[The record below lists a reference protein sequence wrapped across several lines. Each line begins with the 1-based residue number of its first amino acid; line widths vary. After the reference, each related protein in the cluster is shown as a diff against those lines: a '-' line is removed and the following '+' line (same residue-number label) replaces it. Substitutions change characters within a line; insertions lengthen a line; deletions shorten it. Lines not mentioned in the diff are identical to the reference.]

1 MNFYFVILLVLLG
14 KILTF
19 ACVKIFLIMSE
30 KYYIRRFVQSGG
42 LYIADGDAK
51 SIEDD
56 FGYCRYK
63 SITNMNVFGA
73 PKMCY
78 EETFVEDIGSKVWL
92 GSVNVYEPITHE
104 LSLYFFGMSPEEQTA
119 GISSSVQIQNAEK
132 SWSAFIDWI
141 SGHLLVWWDEGERAR
156 GLKSLCYVK
165 ESPEVNSDIIKGV
178 PYLEC
183 VVKLEN
189 ILGRS
194 FPKDDMT
201 IETLLSS
208 GGV

>member
-1 MNFYFVILLVLLG
+1 M
-14 KILTF
+14 
-19 ACVKIFLIMSE
+19 MSE

-42 LYIADGDAK
+42 VHIADGSAK
-51 SIEDD
+51 SLEDD
-56 FGYCRYK
+56 FGFCRYK

-73 PKMCY
+73 PKMSY
-78 EETFVEDIGSKVWL
+78 EEAFVEDIGCKVWL
-92 GSVNVYEPITHE
+92 GGANVYEPITHE
-104 LSLYFFGMSPEEQTA
+104 LSLYFFGMSPEEQTT
-119 GISSSVQIQNAEK
+119 GVSTTVQIQEAEK
-132 SWSAFIDWI
+132 SWHTFMDWI

-165 ESPEVNSDIIKGV
+165 EAPEVSSDIIKGV

-194 FPKDDMT
+194 YPKDDMK
-201 IETLLSS
+201 IEYLLSS
-208 GGV
+208 GCV